1 MAIFVLL
8 DNTKH
13 KTERR
18 DCMNIM
24 NMMWFMGMCLL
35 STVIIGGFFIH
46 RDNKRN
52 AAANKKG
59 QSSKEG

>member
-8 DNTKH
+8 DNTN
-13 KTERR
+13 TN
-18 DCMNIM
+18 CMNIM